1 MNIDIIS
8 PSSYSEGKIYAIS
21 LSTLDLNFTRAST
34 KTRIDENGY
43 IDNVPYNIISYSEEF
58 ENSYWTKGAG
68 TTVTPNS
75 INNPYGALTA
85 DKIEQT
91 GAAVL
96 LTRGIT
102 AVKSG
107 PLTLSCYIKKGNF
120 DSNNNLRFGFFSS
133 GSIGFITYNFLTNQ
147 TSVVSGIA
155 DKHGVIQEE
164 DGWVR
169 IYITCTLTTAQAN
182 NFILYLGG
190 VGSTINTGSFY
201 YLWGAQLN
209 AGSELLPYIKT
220 TTRQNVPSIN
230 YINSIPS
237 IQLEPQ
243 RTNLLTQSETFTDAS
258 WVKLNSLTVSSG
270 TTVSPNGSSNA
281 STLVTANSTSIQGI
295 YKDVSGLLTATRYSF
310 SSFVKKKD
318 YDFAYIKFDN
328 LNGVFANDIV
338 YFNLTGGT
346 VATRD
351 PDIIAS
357 VETFRDGWYRIEAT
371 RLSLTGGTGRVTLG
385 LASADNTETI
395 AGDGV
400 KGTHVWGAQL
410 EAGPYTSSYIP
421 TISSTATRLADNFS
435 KSNLLSNNLIYS
447 SGGTWFFEVVD
458 NFVYSGNTETL
469 QLILGS
475 NASGTNNSIA
485 LSSSANNRYKFVKYQ
500 ASGKTDLFQTTTDD
514 FKAAVRWNATSFDV
528 FVNGLKVVT
537 GTTFDSSTLEFL
549 NSNMTDVPLNIKN
562 ISFSNQYYSDDVL
575 TKATTRQQKLLL
587 DTYPDAAA
595 AFSLRKLKSNY
606 TGPLVKVRRSS
617 DNLEQDIF
625 PTSDGDLDV
634 VALRSFVGT
643 ENLLLYSE
651 EINQTNWVKSGSGV
665 GLAPIVTANTAIAPD
680 GTLTADTILLQN
692 TGTTS
697 SDFSLINQSSPVV
710 LGATYTFSVWL
721 KAATSGDIGK
731 KVRLNMATSI
741 LITLTDSWQRYSLQN
756 TTIATDIASG
766 IRLRGT
772 EGTDTSVSVH
782 MWGAQLVQG
791 SNVIDYNRT
800 TVGAGGNG
808 FVTTWYDQSGLGNN
822 AVQTTAINQ
831 PQIIASGNVLLQNNK
846 PCIIFDDVN
855 DTLRSPVDFATNTS
869 IFSTFRC
876 NDTLGVIY
884 SGTDVGNDYI
894 YAFRVD
900 SGSISGGLTVSQTYK
915 NGNLLTLPNQT
926 SVLNEINTSQVLIWS
941 SLLTNVT
948 LSRFSNLQIGTGVLG
963 ATAINWSEI
972 IIYPNN
978 QFSNRINIESN
989 INRYYN
995 VYDDL
1000 PAWNKAD
1007 YSITDSN
1014 AFVSYISRNLNKP
1027 QVQVTNTFGNFSGNA
1042 KWFGGVLAPNAKIY
1056 GIPFNSTT
1064 VLEFDPITQTTAAF
1078 GNLIG
1083 SSKWAGGVLAP
1094 NGKIYG
1100 VPYGSTTVLE
1110 IDPITQTTTTFGD
1123 LSGSNKWIGGVLAPN
1138 GNIYCIPANST
1149 NILVINPNTK
1159 TTTLFGTLSS
1169 DSNKW
1174 FGGVLASNGKIYSAP
1189 FASTTILE
1197 IDPITQTTA
1206 TFGTLSGFNKYYGS
1220 VLGQNGLIYGIP
1232 YDSTAVLEINPLTQT
1247 TTTFGNLTG
1256 SSKWAGGVLAPNGK
1270 IYGIPRGTE
1279 NILEIDP
1286 ITKTVNTFAN
1296 YSTTDKWIGGTVGLN
1311 GKIYGIPY
1319 NSTTIL
1325 EILTQPSEL
1334 SINIP
1339 LSRQLNKF

>member
-21 LSTLDLNFTRAST
+21 PSTLDLNFTRAST

-58 ENSYWTKGAG
+58 ENGYWTKGGG
-68 TTVTPNS
+68 TTITPNV
-75 INNPYGALTA
+75 INSPYGTLTA

-91 GAAVL
+91 GSAVL
-96 LTRGIT
+96 LTKGGIT
-102 AVKSG
+102 VKSG
-107 PLTLSCYIKKGNF
+107 PVTLSCYIKKGNF
-120 DSNNNLRFGFFSS
+120 DSNGNFRFGFFNS

-147 TSVVSGIA
+147 TSVVSGTV

-169 IYITCTLTTAQAN
+169 VYITCTLNLTQAIN
-182 NFILYLGG
+182 LSIYFGG
-190 VGSTINTGSFY
+190 SGANIGTGNFY
-201 YLWGAQLN
+201 YLWGAQLT
-209 AGSELLPYIKT
+209 SSSDLLPYIKT

-230 YINSIPS
+230 YINNIPS

-270 TTVSPNGSSNA
+270 TTISPNGSSNA

-351 PDIIAS
+351 PDIVAS

-400 KGTHVWGAQL
+400 KGTYVWGAQL

-595 AFSLRKLKSNY
+595 AFSLRKLKSSY

-651 EINQTNWVKSGSGV
+651 EFSQTNWVKSGSGV
-665 GLAPIVTANTAIAPD
+665 GLVPIVTANTAVAPD
-680 GTLTADTILLQN
+680 GTLTADTVLLQN
-692 TGTTS
+692 TGTTT
-697 SDFSLINQSSPVV
+697 SDWSYVYQTYTQTIA
-710 LGATYTFSVWL
+710 GANYTFSVWL
-721 KAATSGDIGK
+721 KAATPDDIGK
-731 KVRLNMATSI
+731 QIRLALAGGVNI
-741 LITLTDSWQRYSLQN
+741 NLTNDWVRYSFS
-756 TTIATDIASG
+756 IVASAG
-766 IRLRGT
+766 QLISGVRIRGT
-772 EGTDTSVSVH
+772 EVTTTSVSLH
-782 MWGAQLVQG
+782 MWGAQLSQT
-791 SNVIDYNRT
+791 STVIDYNKT
-800 TVGAGGNG
+800 TVGQGGNG

-822 AVQTTAINQ
+822 AVQTTAANQ
-831 PQIIASGNVLLQNNK
+831 PQIVASGNVLLQNNK

-876 NDTLGVIY
+876 NDTVGVIY
-884 SGTDVGNDYI
+884 SGTDIGNDFI
-894 YAFRVD
+894 YAFRVN
-900 SGSISGGLTVSQTYK
+900 SGSIAGGLTISQTYK
-915 NGNLLTLPNQT
+915 NGNLLTLSNQT

-978 QFSNRINIESN
+978 QFSNRTNIESN

-1000 PAWNKAD
+1000 PAWNKSD
-1007 YSITDSN
+1007 YSTTDSN

-1027 QVQVTNTFGNFSGNA
+1027 QVQVTNTFGN
-1042 KWFGGVLAPNAKIY
+1042 
-1056 GIPFNSTT
+1056 
-1064 VLEFDPITQTTAAF
+1064 
-1078 GNLIG
+1078 LIG

-1100 VPYGSTTVLE
+1100 IPFNSTTVLEIDPITQTTAAFGNLIGSVKWGAGVLAPNGKIYGIPLSATSILEIDPITQTTATIGNLEANTKWYGAVLGQNGKIYGIPYNSATILEFDPVTQIASTFGNLSGSSKYIGGVLGPNGKIYGIPFGSSSVLE

-1123 LSGSNKWIGGVLAPN
+1123 LSGSNRWAGGVLGP
-1138 GNIYCIPANST
+1138 
-1149 NILVINPNTK
+1149 
-1159 TTTLFGTLSS
+1159 
-1169 DSNKW
+1169 
-1174 FGGVLASNGKIYSAP
+1174 NGKIYGIP
-1189 FASTTILE
+1189 FNSTSVLE
-1197 IDPITQTTA
+1197 IDPITQT
-1206 TFGTLSGFNKYYGS
+1206 
-1220 VLGQNGLIYGIP
+1220 I
-1232 YDSTAVLEINPLTQT
+1232 
-1247 TTTFGNLTG
+1247 TTFGNLSG
-1256 SSKWAGGVLAPNGK
+1256 DSKWRGGVLAPNGK
-1270 IYGIPRGTE
+1270 IYGIP
-1279 NILEIDP
+1279 NISNSILEIDVEN
-1286 ITKTVNTFAN
+1286 KTTTFIGNNFNTSWFGC
-1296 YSTTDKWIGGTVGLN
+1296 SLGLN

-1334 SINIP
+1334 NINVP
-1339 LSRQLNKF
+1339 LSRHLNKF